1 MKQYCTLSATLFALV
16 AVMHLV
22 RAVNQWSFQLGPY
35 SLPIW
40 LSAVGGVVAA
50 SLSVWGFRLAQRR

>member
-1 MKQYCTLSATLFALV
+1 MKQYCTLSATLFAVVSVL
-16 AVMHLV
+16 HLV
-22 RAVNQWSFQLGPY
+22 RAVEQWTFQLGPY

-50 SLSVWGFRLAQRR
+50 GLSLWGFRLARK